1 MKGAN
6 AKNIILHDY
15 KPDPDYYCNTFWLVA
30 STMDGWP
37 VSDGWSEEEGLVE
50 SATLAGLAGVI
61 LPFFR
66 QSLDE
71 DQRAQTAIS
80 RPSVGVITH
89 ELGL

>member
-1 MKGAN
+1 MLKTLYYMITN
-6 AKNIILHDY
+6 LIPIIN
-15 KPDPDYYCNTFWLVA
+15 CNTFWLVA